1 MQTIIKKK
9 ARMAINITV
18 DFKAKTINKKKEG
31 ENYIMKNGSVHQK
44 DITILIVYA
53 STKKLQNTRSKTDRS
68 KRRQINL

>member
-1 MQTIIKKK
+1 
-9 ARMAINITV
+9 MAINIKV

-31 ENYIMKNGSVHQK
+31 ENYIMKNESVHQK

-53 STKKLQNTRSKTDRS
+53 PTKKLQNTRSKTDRS